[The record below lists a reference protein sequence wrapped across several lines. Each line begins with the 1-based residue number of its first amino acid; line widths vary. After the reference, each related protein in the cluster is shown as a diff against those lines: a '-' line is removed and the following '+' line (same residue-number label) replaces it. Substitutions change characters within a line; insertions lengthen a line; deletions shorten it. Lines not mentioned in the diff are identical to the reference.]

1 MTAADIRTALHSNK
15 PFKVRTSDGQVIKVP
30 HQDFAALSPD
40 GRTFIV
46 MTEKSWQV
54 LDVFLISA
62 IEMKS
67 SPTAA

>member
-1 MTAADIRTALHSNK
+1 MTVEALKEALHSNR
-15 PFKVRTSDGQVIKVP
+15 PFKVRTSDGKVLSVP

-40 GRTFIV
+40 GRVFIV
-46 MTEKSWQV
+46 MTGKSWEV